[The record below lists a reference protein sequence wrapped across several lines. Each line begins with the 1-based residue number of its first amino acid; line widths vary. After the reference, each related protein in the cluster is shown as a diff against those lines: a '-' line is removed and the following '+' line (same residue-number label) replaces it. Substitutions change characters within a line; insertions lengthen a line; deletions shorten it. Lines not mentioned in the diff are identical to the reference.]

1 MVFRIIRTE
10 EGGEEVKLRKE
21 TSPIVYRN
29 LSTREDEYETFVRG
43 ERAAERRR
51 FTVAAVL
58 ALVLFAMIV
67 EGLR

>member
-10 EGGEEVKLRKE
+10 EGGKVKLRKE
-21 TSPIVYRN
+21 TSPIVYRS
-29 LSTREDEYETFVRG
+29 LKVQEEAYETFLRG

-58 ALVLFAMIV
+58 ALVLFAFIV

>member
-1 MVFRIIRTE
+1 M
-10 EGGEEVKLRKE
+10 KLRKE

-29 LSTREDEYETFVRG
+29 LSTREDAYETFVRG

>member
-1 MVFRIIRTE
+1 M
-10 EGGEEVKLRKE
+10 KLRKE

-29 LSTREDEYETFVRG
+29 LSTREDAYETFLRR

-51 FTVAAVL
+51 VTVAAVL
-58 ALVLFAMIV
+58 ALVIFAFIM

>member
-10 EGGEEVKLRKE
+10 GGGKVKLRKE

-43 ERAAERRR
+43 ERAAGRRR

-58 ALVLFAMIV
+58 AVVLLGVIV
-67 EGLR
+67 QGLR

>member
-1 MVFRIIRTE
+1 
-10 EGGEEVKLRKE
+10 VKLRKE

-29 LSTREDEYETFVRG
+29 LSVREDAYDAFLRR

-58 ALVLFAMIV
+58 ALVLFAFIV

>member
-1 MVFRIIRTE
+1 M
-10 EGGEEVKLRKE
+10 KLRKE
-21 TSPIVYRN
+21 TSPIVYRS
-29 LSTREDEYETFVRG
+29 LKVQEEAYETFLRG

-58 ALVLFAMIV
+58 ALVLFAFIV

>member
-1 MVFRIIRTE
+1 M
-10 EGGEEVKLRKE
+10 KLRKE

-29 LSTREDEYETFVRG
+29 LSVREDAYDAFLRR

-58 ALVLFAMIV
+58 ALVLFAFIV

>member
-10 EGGEEVKLRKE
+10 EGGKVKLRKE

-29 LSTREDEYETFVRG
+29 LSTREDAYETFVRG

-58 ALVLFAMIV
+58 ALVLFAFIV